1 MVRVSA
7 ARLIPMDAR
16 EIVEGLALTARTA
29 ARTLVATTGD
39 TRRAALRA
47 IADEIDARADEIAA
61 ANNLDIERAKAE
73 SMHPQMQDRL
83 LLTLDRIAGIAR
95 GARQVADLEDPLGRI
110 LKKSTLPNGLE
121 LEQITVPFG
130 VIGMVYEARPNVTV
144 DAAVILL
151 MSGNAALLRG
161 SSTADA
167 SNRVLVEVM
176 RSALAKTSISPDVI
190 QLVPSDD
197 RATVKALLTAR
208 GKVDLVIPRGS
219 AALIRMVVD
228 EATVP
233 TIETGAGVCHVYVDA
248 AADLQK
254 ALPIVMNS
262 KTHRPSVCNAAETVL
277 IHKGVAEKFLPT
289 LLQSLHGAGV
299 LLHCDEATEKVAQS
313 LSIDTTRATAE
324 NWGTEYGVLEINVGV
339 VDSLESA
346 IDHIATFGTQ
356 HTEAIVTEDKESAR
370 KFIAMSDCAAVM
382 VNASTRFTDGEQM
395 GFGAEIGISNQ
406 KLHARGPMGLEA
418 MTTTTWVVT
427 GTGQIRS

>member
-1 MVRVSA
+1 MS
-7 ARLIPMDAR
+7 
-16 EIVEGLALTARTA
+16 
-29 ARTLVATTGD
+29 
-39 TRRAALRA
+39 
-47 IADEIDARADEIAA
+47 
-61 ANNLDIERAKAE
+61 
-73 SMHPQMQDRL
+73 
-83 LLTLDRIAGIAR
+83 
-95 GARQVADLEDPLGRI
+95 
-110 LKKSTLPNGLE
+110 
-121 LEQITVPFG
+121 VPFG

-167 SNRVLVEVM
+167 SNKVLIDVM
-176 RSALAKTSISPDVI
+176 RSALAKTNISPDVI

-197 RATVKALLTAR
+197 RATVQALLTAR

-248 AADLQK
+248 TADLAK

-277 IHKGVAEKFLPT
+277 VHKSVAEKFLPT
-289 LLQSLHGAGV
+289 LLTSLHNAGV
-299 LLHCDEATEKVAQS
+299 VLHCDEAAELVAKT
-313 LSIDTTRATAE
+313 LSIDVSRATAQ
-324 NWGTEYGVLEINVGV
+324 NWGTEYGVLEMNVGV

-370 KFIAMSDCAAVM
+370 RFIAMSDCAAVM

-418 MTTTTWVVT
+418 MTTTTWIVT

>member
-1 MVRVSA
+1 
-7 ARLIPMDAR
+7 MDAR
-16 EIVEGLALTARTA
+16 GIVEGLALTARVA

-39 TRRAALRA
+39 ERRQALRA
-47 IADEIDARADEIAA
+47 IADEIDARTDEIIA
-61 ANNLDIERAKAE
+61 ANNQDIDRAKAD

-83 LLTLDRIAGIAR
+83 LLTRERIAGIAA
-95 GARQVADLEDPLGRI
+95 GARQVAALEDPLGRI

-121 LEQITVPFG
+121 LVQMSVPFG

-167 SNRVLVEVM
+167 SNKILIDVM
-176 RSALAKTSISPDVI
+176 RSALAKTKISPDVI

-197 RATVKALLTAR
+197 RATVQALLTAR

-219 AALIRMVVD
+219 ASLIRMVVD

-248 AADLQK
+248 SADLAK
-254 ALPIVMNS
+254 ALPIVLNS

-277 IHKGVAEKFLPT
+277 VHKSVAEKFLPT
-289 LLQSLHGAGV
+289 LLTSLHNAGV
-299 LLHCDEATEKVAQS
+299 ALHCDEAAETIAKT
-313 LSIDTTRATAE
+313 LSIDVSRATAQH
-324 NWGTEYGVLEINVGV
+324 WGTEYGVLEMNVGV

-370 KFIAMSDCAAVM
+370 RFIAMSDCAAVM

-418 MTTTTWVVT
+418 MTTTTWIVT